1 MEIVIEKVGNTFR
14 QTRIDK
20 INGQKRIRRTNN
32 MKTIANLIIKLPTNP
47 NFVEINNKDLK
58 IVYSNHNT
66 LVLKQYQKNINS
78 QIYETVLNRIVEN
91 TPIVKNV
98 KKNNKRLATLAITG
112 CILIST
118 IVGINLKDD
127 SNDNLKKMPSSNS
140 YIASSIL
147 EDDVPKKGKTEINY
161 FDYQDNLKPETVFE
175 EPASVE
181 LIDEN
186 NFTLEERINQ
196 TKRTLNNQINNNID
210 IPISIKINDY
220 TLNKI
225 INFINSEDGKY
236 FFQIADDFGID
247 PYTFICLMMV
257 ESSLNHNDTIP
268 GGIYYNGSGVGI
280 CQLETPNGQE
290 ITAFNY
296 NTGQSETIYETM
308 SNALDRKTNIKM
320 GVMHY
325 QNVLER
331 YHGNEKLALQSYN
344 FGYGL
349 VDLIIEIYAN
359 EKGVSFDNVVDNY
372 QDVGWL
378 KYVKQVSNDP
388 VSFANAL
395 DINKYSNHIATINYL
410 KSWQHN
416 TYGNGNYLQ
425 DIYSY
430 YLGIYSSNIVSG
442 NIVQTNLTNNEVI
455 KVALTE
461 IKENNHTI

>member
-1 MEIVIEKVGNTFR
+1 
-14 QTRIDK
+14 
-20 INGQKRIRRTNN
+20 
-32 MKTIANLIIKLPTNP
+32 
-47 NFVEINNKDLK
+47 
-58 IVYSNHNT
+58 
-66 LVLKQYQKNINS
+66 
-78 QIYETVLNRIVEN
+78 
-91 TPIVKNV
+91 
-98 KKNNKRLATLAITG
+98 
-112 CILIST
+112 
-118 IVGINLKDD
+118 
-127 SNDNLKKMPSSNS
+127 
-140 YIASSIL
+140 
-147 EDDVPKKGKTEINY
+147 
-161 FDYQDNLKPETVFE
+161 
-175 EPASVE
+175 
-181 LIDEN
+181 
-186 NFTLEERINQ
+186 
-196 TKRTLNNQINNNID
+196 
-210 IPISIKINDY
+210 
-220 TLNKI
+220 
-225 INFINSEDGKY
+225 
-236 FFQIADDFGID
+236 
-247 PYTFICLMMV
+247 MMV

-461 IKENNHTI
+461 IAGTASERRRCLCRSLRS